1 MKRILIIRFSS
12 IGDIVLTSPV
22 IRCLRQKFPAAEID
36 FLTKEKFRFVV
47 EHNPHLTNVIT
58 LSDDF
63 SALTRQL
70 KQRQYDFIVDLHK
83 NLRTL
88 RVKKALGKVRSSSFE
103 KLNIE
108 KYLYT
113 NLKINILPEVHI
125 VDRYLATVESLGVVN
140 DGKGL
145 DYFIAESEKVDKG
158 KLPVL
163 HQQGFIAL
171 VAGGTKATKRLP
183 ETKLLE
189 LCRELEYP
197 VIILGDKEDAMVA
210 EKIARQNPQLIFNAC
225 GKYNFNQSA
234 SVLALAKLVITHDTG
249 LMHVAAAFKKPVIS
263 IWGNTV
269 PAFGMSPYF
278 GSNDKSRSYIAEVKG
293 LRCRPCSKIGYNK
306 CPKKHFKCM
315 REIDIPA
322 ITAVARQWYVNG
334 Q

>member
-1 MKRILIIRFSS
+1 MKKILIIRFSS

-36 FLTKEKFRFVV
+36 FLTKDKYRFVV
-47 EHNPHLTNVIT
+47 EYNQYLTNVIT
-58 LSDDF
+58 LSNDF
-63 SALTRQL
+63 SAVTRHL
-70 KQRQYDFIVDLHK
+70 KQRQYDYIVDLHN

-113 NLKINILPEVHI
+113 NLKINILPDVHI

-145 DYFIAESEKVDKG
+145 DYFVGESDRVG
-158 KLPVL
+158 KDELPGV
-163 HQQGFIAL
+163 HQPGFIAL

-183 ETKLLE
+183 EAKLLE
-189 LCRELEYP
+189 LCQQLDYP
-197 VIILGDKEDAMVA
+197 IILLGDKEDAQVA
-210 EKIARQNPQLIFNAC
+210 EKIARQNPQLIYNAC
-225 GKYNFNQSA
+225 GKFNFNQSA
-234 SVLALAKLVITHDTG
+234 SVLAMAKLVITHDTG

-263 IWGNTV
+263 VWGNTV
-269 PAFGMSPYF
+269 PAFGMYPYF
-278 GSNDKSRSYIAEVKG
+278 GSKDHPSSFIAEVKG
-293 LRCRPCSKIGYNK
+293 LRCRPCSKIGYDK

-315 REIDIPA
+315 KEIDITA
-322 ITAVARQWYVNG
+322 ITSVARQWVTNS
-334 Q
+334 